1 MCRAAPRYM
10 LFAVM
15 AEAQPVVSIHAGAEA
30 AERVPLFNRELSWL
44 EFNARVLAEAENPEV
59 PLLERLKFVAIT
71 SSNLDEFFMVRG
83 GGLKDL
89 IDAGITAPSP
99 DGMTPAQQWKAV
111 RVRSK
116 ALLERLYACWSQSI
130 VPRLKKEKIR
140 IVGRDELSKKERA
153 ALTSYFVRR
162 IEPILTP
169 MATDPGHPIPFLAN
183 LALNIGLH
191 LQGPSG
197 ESSIAFLK
205 LPQSVPRLIEVP
217 GSSKLILLE
226 EIVAANAGLLF
237 PGFKVRSAVPV
248 RVIRNAD
255 IAVREDEVED
265 LLKSVESE
273 IRQRQRK
280 DVVWVEIG
288 KGAPRALTELI
299 MEATDTP
306 PEDIFE
312 TDGPLKLS
320 DFMQAYGVKG
330 KAALRDALFIPRMP
344 QQLSIGEDVF
354 SVIRRGDMLLHR
366 PYDSFGA
373 VVEFVRAAAA
383 DPDVLAIK
391 LTLYRADNGSPIVA
405 ALADAS
411 RRGKQV
417 TAIVELQARFDE
429 MKNIEW
435 ARTLEQAGVQ
445 VVYGLVGIKTHCK
458 VCLVVRREGGALRRY
473 VHLSTGNYNARTG
486 TQYTDIDLFTANE
499 DFGEDASQ
507 LMNILT
513 GYSIASVQ
521 TIFDGTA
528 PKLHWRRF
536 SVAPINYH
544 QTIVG
549 LIRREIARA
558 QEGLGGHIVAKLNSL
573 VDRRV
578 IKVLYEASRAG
589 VKIDLLVRG
598 ICCLVP
604 RLPGVSD
611 NIRVHA
617 VIDRF
622 LEHTRIFYFRNG
634 GDVEV
639 YVTSGDWMPR
649 NFYRRIELMFPIL
662 DDALRTRLVEE
673 ILRICLADDV
683 KAWSLRSD
691 GTYKRRTKGKV
702 PVRSQQVFL
711 DLARVESTVGSY
723 IDPGTLREK
732 KQKSKK

>member
-1 MCRAAPRYM
+1 M
-10 LFAVM
+10 LFHAMVEAQSGATASPP
-15 AEAQPVVSIHAGAEA
+15 AEAVEKS
-30 AERVPLFNRELSWL
+30 PLFNRELSWL

-89 IDAGITAPSP
+89 IDAGITAAAP

-111 RVRSK
+111 RVRAK

-130 VPRLKKEKIR
+130 APRLKKEKIR
-140 IVGRDELSKKERA
+140 IVGRDGLSKKERA
-153 ALTSYFVRR
+153 ALRSFFQRR
-162 IEPILTP
+162 VEPILTP
-169 MATDPGHPIPFLAN
+169 LATDPGHPIPFLAN
-183 LALNIGLH
+183 LALNLGLQ
-191 LQGPSG
+191 LRGPSG

-205 LPQSVPRLIEVP
+205 LPQSLPRLIEVP
-217 GSSKLILLE
+217 GSSKLIFLE
-226 EIVAANAGLLF
+226 EVVADNAGLLF

-255 IAVREDEVED
+255 IALREDEVED

-280 DVVWVEIG
+280 DVVWIELG
-288 KGAPRALTELI
+288 QGAPRALTELI
-299 MEATDTP
+299 MESTDTP
-306 PEDIFE
+306 PEDIFQTE
-312 TDGPLKLS
+312 GPLKLS
-320 DFMQAYGVKG
+320 DFMQVYGIKG
-330 KAALRDALFIPRMP
+330 KASLRDAPSIPRMP
-344 QQLSIGEDVF
+344 QQLSVAEDVF

-383 DPDVLAIK
+383 DADVLAIK
-391 LTLYRADNGSPIVA
+391 LTLYRADNDSPIVA

-458 VCLVVRREGGALRRY
+458 VCLVVRREGGSLRRY

-486 TQYTDIDLFTANE
+486 TQYTDIDLFTANDE
-499 DFGEDASQ
+499 FGEDAAQ

-521 TIFDGTA
+521 SIFDGTA
-528 PKLHWRRF
+528 PELDWRRF

-544 QTIVG
+544 QTIVR

-558 QEGLGGHIVAKLNSL
+558 QEGLGGHMVAKLNSL

-604 RLPGVSD
+604 RVPGVSE

-622 LEHTRIFYFRNG
+622 LEHSRIFYFRNG

-639 YVTSGDWMPR
+639 YVSSGDWMPR
-649 NFYRRIELMFPIL
+649 NFYRRIELMYPIL

-673 ILRICLADDV
+673 VLRTCLADDV
-683 KAWSLRSD
+683 KAWTLRSD
-691 GTYKRRTKGKV
+691 GSYKRRAKGRV
-702 PVRSQQVFL
+702 PVRSQQAFL
-711 DLARVESTVGSY
+711 DLARVEGSVASYDAPATV
-723 IDPGTLREK
+723 REK
-732 KQKSKK
+732 KAKPKK